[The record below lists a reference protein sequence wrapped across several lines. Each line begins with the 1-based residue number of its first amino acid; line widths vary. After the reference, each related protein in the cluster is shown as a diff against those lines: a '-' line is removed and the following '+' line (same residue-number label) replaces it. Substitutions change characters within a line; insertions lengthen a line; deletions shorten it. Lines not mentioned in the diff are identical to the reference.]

1 MGDSKVTKRCAKCGA
16 VMHNVS
22 AARKYCD
29 FCRFGYATN
38 DPVLPLVHPK
48 YIMEN
53 PVYDKQLWHI
63 MGDSKR
69 VAFARKIE
77 SIARQIAFGGREKI
91 ASMVKEI
98 MGKFGGK

>member
-1 MGDSKVTKRCAKCGA
+1 MLPKGLQRVFFMDTPELE
-16 VMHNVS
+16 
-22 AARKYCD
+22 
-29 FCRFGYATN
+29 F
-38 DPVLPLVHPK
+38 PLVHPK